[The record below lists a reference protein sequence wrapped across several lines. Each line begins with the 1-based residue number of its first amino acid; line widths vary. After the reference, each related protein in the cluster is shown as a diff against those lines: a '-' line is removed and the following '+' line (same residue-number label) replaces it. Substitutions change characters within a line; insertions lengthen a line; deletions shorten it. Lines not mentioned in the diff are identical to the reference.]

1 MLRQQLGAE
10 GKFLVCYAGTMGMA
24 HGLETL
30 LDAASQLQAQN
41 PQVIF
46 LLIGEGAEKERIKS
60 RAQDQGLRNVHF
72 LDQQAREKIPAFNS
86 ASDVCLVLL
95 KETDVFKTVIP
106 TKMLEF
112 MSGSRPVIVGV
123 DGQARQIV
131 EESGAV

>member
-30 LDAASQLQAQN
+30 LDAASQVQAQN

-60 RAQDQGLRNVHF
+60 RAQDQGPRNVHF
-72 LDQQAREKIPAFNS
+72 LDQQAREKIPAFNP

-95 KETDVFKTVIP
+95 KKTDVFNTVIP

-112 MSGSRPVIVGV
+112 MSGSRPVG
-123 DGQARQIV
+123 
-131 EESGAV
+131 